1 MEFVKHFV
9 RMVCIYC
16 LSSKKQIKNEEKN
29 LFELL
34 NAHLW
39 VSAIWNIYIIFGV
52 ICRNIWLVIYENV

>member
-1 MEFVKHFV
+1 
-9 RMVCIYC
+9 MVCIYC

-39 VSAIWNIYIIFGV
+39 VSAIWIIYIIFGV